1 MELASQ
7 QEGRGEPVLY
17 DESVIDAVRA
27 AERDAEAALH
37 GDKELQNQ
45 RDMNAVASV
54 AKVRAVRAKR

>member
-7 QEGRGEPVLY
+7 QEGRGDLY

-54 AKVRAVRAKR
+54 ARVRAVCATR